1 MDLIF
6 RTSEY
11 NFKPI
16 KCLVFGSG
24 ILEIPAELPVKQ
36 ILNPITPKHKKQ
48 TTGNKLPTSPPIK
61 KDEKMAP
68 DEPQIIVASLEN
80 EPARKDS
87 VMDMFTAELESNV
100 SQRQRYRSQTNLL
113 LLSFTRLLS

>member
-24 ILEIPAELPVKQ
+24 ILEIPTELPVKQ
-36 ILNPITPKHKKQ
+36 ILNPITPKHQKQ
-48 TTGNKLPTSPPIK
+48 STGNKLPTSPPIR
-61 KDEKMAP
+61 KDETMAP
-68 DEPQIIVASLEN
+68 DEPQIIISLDN
-80 EPARKDS
+80 EPSRKDS

-100 SQRQRYRSQTNLL
+100 SQRKLKGIDP
-113 LLSFTRLLS
+113 RLIFYNFH